1 MTTLALFPF
10 RRSDLSRPFRFEC
23 HGLATVAAVAALN
36 AMACNAAHA
45 DCFDE
50 AAAYHHVNPHVL
62 RAIAWVESRN
72 RPDARNV
79 NQNGSIDYGVMQV
92 NSIHLRKLSEYG
104 VDAST
109 LMEPCKNVY
118 IAAWHLRKQVD
129 RYGNTWAAVG
139 AYHSATPTLRD
150 GYAAKVQA
158 VLRRWG
164 HDTGTQ

>member
-1 MTTLALFPF
+1 MT
-10 RRSDLSRPFRFEC
+10 RPLRTTG
-23 HGLATVAAVAALN
+23 HGLAAVAAL
-36 AMACNAAHA
+36 AALGTLLACGPARA
-45 DCFDE
+45 DCFDD
-50 AAAYHHVNPHVL
+50 AAAYHHVNPLVL

-79 NQNGSIDYGVMQV
+79 NQNGSIDYGVMQI
-92 NSIHLRKLSEYG
+92 NSIHLRRLSEYG

-118 IAAWHLRKQVD
+118 VAAWHLRKQVD

-139 AYHSATPTLRD
+139 AYHSATPALRD
-150 GYAAKVQA
+150 GYAARVQA

-164 HDTGTQ
+164 YDVAAR

>member
-1 MTTLALFPF
+1 
-10 RRSDLSRPFRFEC
+10 
-23 HGLATVAAVAALN
+23 
-36 AMACNAAHA
+36 
-45 DCFDE
+45 
-50 AAAYHHVNPHVL
+50 
-62 RAIAWVESRN
+62 VESRN

-118 IAAWHLRKQVD
+118 VAAWHLRKQVD

-139 AYHSATPTLRD
+139 AYHSATPALRD

-164 HDTGTQ
+164 HDTGAQ

>member
-1 MTTLALFPF
+1 MRPA
-10 RRSDLSRPFRFEC
+10 SSRNHGVSFAMPRPLRVGG
-23 HGLATVAAVAALN
+23 HGLATVATLGALL
-36 AMACNAAHA
+36 ACGPARA
-45 DCFDE
+45 DCFDD

-79 NQNGSIDYGVMQV
+79 NQNGSIDYGVMQI
-92 NSIHLRKLSEYG
+92 NSIHLRRLSAYG

-118 IAAWHLRKQVD
+118 VAAWHLRKQVD

-139 AYHSATPTLRD
+139 AYHSATPVLRD

-164 HDTGTQ
+164 YDVAAR